1 MKKIL
6 LIALALACC
15 LGSFSSCAT
24 KQESPEATETTETVE
39 AIVDSD
45 ENSNIEEYVAKDID
59 LFFTELDTIGS
70 NKSAKGNYVEGASVK
85 YARWVSTKFVDIS
98 EYYAL
103 KYELVA
109 HNYLMSIAFFDAE
122 HKYISG
128 VGT

>member
-45 ENSNIEEYVAKDID
+45 ENSNIEEYKLKI
-59 LFFTELDTIGS
+59 
-70 NKSAKGNYVEGASVK
+70 
-85 YARWVSTKFVDIS
+85 VSS
-98 EYYAL
+98 
-103 KYELVA
+103 
-109 HNYLMSIAFFDAE
+109 
-122 HKYISG
+122 
-128 VGT
+128 